1 MPILSDQKMAQ
12 FSDWIERNVLKDDC
26 TILDPITGAQT
37 PSGGRQVSY
46 TARAQTVKCALLDDQ
61 GSPNEQMV
69 AAQQVG
75 SVTQFAL
82 FPRGTVFNGNERL
95 QIKGITYHVV
105 DPLGPTTY
113 EVTRRVLVR
122 RASIQ
127 GGS

>member
-12 FSDWIERNVLKDDC
+12 FSDWIERNVMKDDC
-26 TILDPITGAQT
+26 TILDETTGAQT
-37 PSGGRQVSY
+37 PSGGRSV
-46 TARAQTVKCALLDDQ
+46 TWAARAQTVKCALLDA
-61 GSPNEQMV
+61 GNPTEQVV

-75 SVTQFAL
+75 SAPQLVL
-82 FPRGTVFNGNERL
+82 FPRGTPFSGNERL